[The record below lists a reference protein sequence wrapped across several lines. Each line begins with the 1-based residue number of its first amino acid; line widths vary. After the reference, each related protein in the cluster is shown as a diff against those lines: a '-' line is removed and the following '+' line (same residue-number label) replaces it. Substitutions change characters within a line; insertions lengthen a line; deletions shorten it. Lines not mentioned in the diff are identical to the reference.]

1 MSLEILQQYA
11 KIAPTEAGVYRMLD
25 KSEQVLYVGK
35 AKNIKKRITSYTKIQ
50 DLPKRL
56 QMMVTQTAK
65 MEFVITENEH
75 KALLLENELI
85 KSLNPKY
92 NILLK
97 DDKTF
102 PYLAISTKHDYPRL
116 EKYRG
121 AQKKGY
127 QYFGPF
133 ANVKALNETL
143 ELLSK
148 IFQLRTCKDIV
159 FKNRSTPCLMYQIKR
174 CSAPCVDYIS
184 KEDYQKSVELAKDF
198 LNGKSKEIL
207 KELEKQ
213 MKTAS
218 SVQNY
223 ELAIIKRNQLE
234 ALKNIY
240 SNAKLEY
247 NNINNADIIAIYQEN
262 ELFVIEIFFIRNQ
275 KNFGNA
281 VYFPKKTKGFS
292 EREILE
298 AFISEFYAKNI
309 APQEIIIST
318 PFENQE
324 LLSSALKTKISYY
337 QKGNKQKL
345 LAQVLENAKN
355 ALRQKIAFNFSIEK
369 NLKEMAIVFD
379 LPKIPERIEVYDNS
393 HTMGVNQVGAMIVA
407 TPNGFDKKQY
417 RKFNIK
423 SNANGDDLEMMK
435 EVLHRRFAKV
445 TPENR
450 PDVVLIDGGRNQLNA
465 VMSALFGLDLTGI
478 TFIAISKGEDRN
490 AGREEYHLPYKE
502 SFSLEY
508 ASPLAFYMQNIRDEA
523 HRFAITFHRS
533 KRDKIT

>member
-1 MSLEILQQYA
+1 MSLEVLQKYV
-11 KIAPTEAGVYRMLD
+11 KIAPVQAGVYRMLD
-25 KSEQVLYVGK
+25 KNEQVLYIGK
-35 AKNIKKRITSYTKIQ
+35 AKNIKKRITSYTKINE
-50 DLPKRL
+50 LPKRL
-56 QMMVTQTAK
+56 QMMVTQTQK

-75 KALLLENELI
+75 KALILENELI

-102 PYLAISTKHDYPRL
+102 PYLAISQKHDFPRL

-121 AQKKGY
+121 TQKKGY

-174 CSAPCVDYIS
+174 CSAPCVGYIS
-184 KEDYQKSVELAKDF
+184 KEEYAKSVELAKDF
-198 LNGKSKEIL
+198 LNGKNKEII
-207 KELEKQ
+207 KEIEQ
-213 MKTAS
+213 EMKTAAQA
-218 SVQNY
+218 QNF
-223 ELAIIKRNQLE
+223 EQAIIKRNQLE
-234 ALKNIY
+234 ALKNVY
-240 SNAKLEY
+240 NNAKLEY
-247 NNINNADIIAIYQEN
+247 NNISNADLIAIYQEN
-262 ELFVIEIFFIRNQ
+262 DMFAIEIFFIRNQ

-281 VYFPKKTKGFS
+281 VYFPKKTKGFTQA
-292 EREILE
+292 EVLE

-309 APQEIIIST
+309 APKEIIIST

-324 LLSSALKTKISYY
+324 FLSNALKSKINFY

-345 LAQVLENAKN
+345 IAQVLENAKN
-355 ALRQKIAFNFSIEK
+355 ALKQKIAFNNSIDK
-369 NLKEMAIVFD
+369 NLREMAKVFN
-379 LPKIPERIEVYDNS
+379 LPKVPQRIEVYDNS
-393 HTMGVNQVGAMIVA
+393 HTMGIEQVGAMIVA
-407 TPNGFDKKQY
+407 TPQGFDKKQY

-423 SNANGDDLEMMK
+423 GDANGDDLEMMK
-435 EVLHRRFAKV
+435 EVLYRRFAKI
-445 TPENR
+445 TPENK

-465 VMSALFGLDLTGI
+465 VMSALFGLDLSDI

-490 AGREEYHLPYKE
+490 AGKEEYHMPYKE

-533 KRDKIT
+533 KRDKIK